1 METEKK
7 QIRTG
12 NFLLL
17 FTSIIWGSSFVPQR
31 VAMEHMGP
39 FTYTA
44 SRFLLGVA
52 VLLPILLLRSRTNKT
67 ELRLANPKTYIT
79 AGLVCGSLLFV
90 GASFQQTGIQFTEA
104 GKAGFISALY
114 MVLVPLLGI
123 FFGRRTKSTVWLGVA
138 LALFGIYLLSFTSQ
152 LQIERGDAIVL
163 MGTLFWAAHILML
176 DRFLPKV
183 DALTL
188 SIMQFFV
195 AGVLALIAALIFEEP
210 NLNQA
215 GGLWTILYSGILVVG
230 GGYTLQ
236 VLGQKSVHPTI
247 AALIMSTESVFAV
260 FFGWILLGEQLTARE
275 LAGCILM
282 FAAILVAQLPS
293 LTQPNLKKSSLA
305 ENPVDFAGKKT

>member
-1 METEKK
+1 
-7 QIRTG
+7 
-12 NFLLL
+12 
-17 FTSIIWGSSFVPQR
+17 
-31 VAMEHMGP
+31 
-39 FTYTA
+39 
-44 SRFLLGVA
+44 
-52 VLLPILLLRSRTNKT
+52 
-67 ELRLANPKTYIT
+67 
-79 AGLVCGSLLFV
+79 
-90 GASFQQTGIQFTEA
+90 
-104 GKAGFISALY
+104 
-114 MVLVPLLGI
+114 
-123 FFGRRTKSTVWLGVA
+123 
-138 LALFGIYLLSFTSQ
+138 
-152 LQIERGDAIVL
+152 